1 MIYMIIE
8 YEFWCVTV
16 VFNLIVGI
24 VNHESCFVVHYN
36 KQNMT
41 ACMDIQVKKST
52 TKNHFLYIRLS
63 S

>member
-1 MIYMIIE
+1 MINMIIE

-24 VNHESCFVVHYN
+24 VNHESCFCCTL
-36 KQNMT
+36 QE
-41 ACMDIQVKKST
+41 
-52 TKNHFLYIRLS
+52 TKHDSLYGYS